1 MSLLFYAN
9 RIEYSITKTTGDI
22 MNVEVTMHAMIAILA
37 IDTALWVII
46 FGGELWK

>member
-9 RIEYSITKTTGDI
+9 RIEYSITKTNGDI
-22 MNVEVTMHAMIAILA
+22 MNVEVTMHAMVAILA

>member
-1 MSLLFYAN
+1 MSLTFRL
-9 RIEYSITKTTGDI
+9 RMIHYSITKTTGDI
-22 MNVEVTMHAMIAILA
+22 MNVEITMHAMIAILA